1 MTTQLSKTEIV
12 NDNNEVVIS
21 YLTIEEKVET
31 LQSLGEE
38 WFSSI
43 KGEKDIY
50 LKRGRILRRI
60 INEELYKVKFNKET
74 GIYEQIENRE
84 FEDFLKEDSKVFF
97 NRHKALSI
105 DSAKNYQAFYILCNR
120 MLSHENFLEP
130 IMLGQ
135 ITPMTHLILNDLDK
149 AEEVWKGA
157 LACKGDKEYPSTSD
171 VQHAFI
177 VHGPKKAATLR
188 VQHQKNKF
196 YNQPNLK
203 KEEVKEEPIS
213 FVEEPVVEKPQI
225 SFDKLEKYEG
235 SIDPSIKCKA
245 IASSYH
251 QAKEGLS
258 SFKFTLYNFIQEN
271 GLEALKELKNID
283 VGVYSIND
291 LDNKIKVLE
300 EDLIKIKIL
309 LDS

>member
-21 YLTIEEKVET
+21 YLTTEEKVKA

-43 KGEKDIY
+43 KTENDVY
-50 LKRGRILRRI
+50 LQRGRILREI
-60 INEELYKVKFNKET
+60 VNEKLYKLKFNKET
-74 GIYEQIENRE
+74 DLYEEIENRE

-97 NRHKALSI
+97 KRHKNLSLN
-105 DSAKNYQAFYILCNR
+105 SANNYQAFYLLCDR
-120 MLSHENFLEP
+120 MLSYQNFDEP
-130 IMLGQ
+130 VLLGQ
-135 ITPMTHLILNDLDK
+135 ITPMTHLILDDLDK

-171 VQHAFI
+171 VEHAFI

-188 VQHQKNKF
+188 VQHQKDKF
-196 YNQPNLK
+196 FNQPKFK
-203 KEEVKEEPIS
+203 KEEVEEESTNFIEEPI
-213 FVEEPVVEKPQI
+213 VEKPQI
-225 SFDKLEKYEG
+225 SFNELEKYDG

-251 QAKEGLS
+251 QAKESLS
-258 SFKFTLYNFIQEN
+258 TFKFTLYNFIQEN
-271 GLEALKELKNID
+271 GLEALEELKNID

-291 LDNKIKVLE
+291 LDIKVKVLE
-300 EDLIKIKIL
+300 EELIKIKL
-309 LDS
+309 MLDS

>member
-1 MTTQLSKTEIV
+1 MTTQLSKTEVV

-21 YLTIEEKVET
+21 YLTTEEKIHA
-31 LQSLGEE
+31 LQSLGKE

-43 KGEKDIY
+43 KNENDIY
-50 LKRGRILRRI
+50 LQRGRILREI
-60 INEELYKVKFNKET
+60 INEKLYKLKFNKET
-74 GIYEQIENRE
+74 GIYEEIENRE
-84 FEDFLKEDSKVFF
+84 FEDFLKEDSKAFF
-97 NRHKALSI
+97 KRHKKLSL
-105 DSAKNYQAFYILCNR
+105 DSANRYQAFYLLCNR
-120 MLSHENFLEP
+120 MLSHANLSEP
-130 IMLGQ
+130 VLLGQ
-135 ITPMTHLILNDLDK
+135 ITPMTHLILDDLDK

-171 VQHAFI
+171 VEHAFM
-177 VHGPKKAATLR
+177 VHGPKKAVTLR
-188 VQHQKNKF
+188 VQHQKDKF
-196 YNQPNLK
+196 YNQPRSK

-213 FVEEPVVEKPQI
+213 FVEEPVTNKPEI
-225 SFDKLEKYEG
+225 SFNELQKYDG

-251 QAKEGLS
+251 QAKESLS

-271 GLEALKELKNID
+271 GIEALNELKNID

-300 EDLIKIKIL
+300 KDLIKIKLL
-309 LDS
+309 LD

>member
-1 MTTQLSKTEIV
+1 MTIQLSKTEVV
-12 NDNNEVVIS
+12 NDNNEVIS
-21 YLTIEEKVET
+21 SYITIEEKIKS
-31 LQSLGEE
+31 LQSLGKE

-50 LKRGRILRRI
+50 LKRGRILRQI

-74 GIYEQIENRE
+74 GIYEEIENRE

-97 NRHKALSI
+97 NRHKALSFE
-105 DSAKNYQAFYILCNR
+105 SAKNYQAFYLLCNR
-120 MLSHENFLEP
+120 ILSHKSIGEP
-130 IMLGQ
+130 IFITQ
-135 ITPMTHLILNDLDK
+135 INPMTNLILTNIDN
-149 AEEVWKGA
+149 AVEVWKGA

-196 YNQPNLK
+196 YNQPKLK
-203 KEEVKEEPIS
+203 KEEIKEDPINT
-213 FVEEPVVEKPQI
+213 VEEPVINKPEI
-225 SFDKLEKYEG
+225 SFNELEKYDG
-235 SIDPSIKCKA
+235 SIDFSIKCKA

-251 QAKEGLS
+251 QAKESLS
-258 SFKFTLYNFIQEN
+258 TFKFTLYNFIQEN
-271 GLEALKELKNID
+271 GLEALEKLKNID

-291 LDNKIKVLE
+291 LNIKVKVLE
-300 EDLIKIKIL
+300 EELIKIKAL
-309 LDS
+309 LNT

>member
-1 MTTQLSKTEIV
+1 MTTQLSKTEVV

-21 YLTIEEKVET
+21 YRTTEEKVKA

-43 KGEKDIY
+43 KTENDIY
-50 LKRGRILRRI
+50 LQRGRILREI
-60 INEELYKVKFNKET
+60 VNEKLYKLKFNKET
-74 GIYEQIENRE
+74 GIYEEIENRE

-97 NRHKALSI
+97 KRHKNLSLN
-105 DSAKNYQAFYILCNR
+105 SANNYQAFYLLCNR
-120 MLSHENFLEP
+120 MLSYQNFDEP
-130 IMLGQ
+130 VLLGQ
-135 ITPMTHLILNDLDK
+135 ITPMTHLILDDLDK

-171 VQHAFI
+171 VEHAFM
-177 VHGPKKAATLR
+177 VHGPKKAVTLR
-188 VQHQKNKF
+188 VQHQKDKF
-196 YNQPNLK
+196 YNQPRSK

-213 FVEEPVVEKPQI
+213 FVEEPVTNKPQI

-251 QAKEGLS
+251 QAKESLS

-271 GLEALKELKNID
+271 GIEALNELKNID